1 MELKELIVSL
11 AKLMSVSGNETLSHP
26 ALCDL
31 IGEIFDE
38 HSTDAVGNHLFIK
51 RCGRENAPK
60 ILIDTHFDEIGMMVT
75 DIRDDG
81 FLTVTNIGGV
91 DTRILPTGEV
101 IVYGKQP
108 IYGVIA
114 SLAPHLMKPEDKNNL
129 KPIGEM
135 MIDTGYPKETLEEYV
150 SIGTPVGFKPIY
162 KELQNG
168 RICGKAFDDKAC
180 AACAICGIESC
191 AAEDLAGDVYFLLSA
206 SEELGGRGAKVAG
219 FGIRPDY
226 ALVIDVTHA
235 AIPDVET
242 RYLSP
247 MDSGVVVEASAVTG
261 RRLTNMMIDLCRRA
275 DVPYTVQ
282 ASPSNTGTNANL
294 LGTAG
299 EGIPTVLVSLPIKN
313 MHSAAE
319 MLSLTDAEALVR
331 TVAAFAC
338 SGEIAEVYG
347 K

>member
-11 AKLMSVSGNETLSHP
+11 AGLMSVSGSEAVSHG

-31 IGEIFDE
+31 VGHVFDE
-38 HSTDAVGNHLFIK
+38 HSTDAMGNHLFVK
-51 RCGRENAPK
+51 KCGREGAPK

-75 DIRDDG
+75 DIRDGG

-91 DTRILPTGEV
+91 DTRILPCGEV
-101 IVYGKQP
+101 IVYGKKP
-108 IYGVIA
+108 IYGVVA
-114 SLAPHLMKPEDKNNL
+114 SLAPHLMKPEDKNKL
-129 KPIGEM
+129 RPIGEM
-135 MIDTGYPKETLEEYV
+135 LIDTGYSREELEEYV

-180 AACAICGIESC
+180 AACAVRGIESV
-191 AAEDLAGDVYFLLSA
+191 AAEDMAGDVYLLLSA

-235 AIPDVET
+235 SIPDVQT

-261 RRLTNMMIDLCRRA
+261 RRLTNMMIDVCSRA
-275 DVPYTVQ
+275 GVPYTVQ
-282 ASPSNTGTNANL
+282 AAPSSTGTNANL

-299 EGIPTVLVSLPIKN
+299 EGIPTVLISLPIKN

-319 MLSLTDAEALVR
+319 VLSLADAEALVR
-331 TVAAFAC
+331 AVAAFAC
-338 SGEIAEVYG
+338 SKEIAEVYG
-347 K
+347 R